1 MEIYLEYYRFDGI
14 YVDLSSQL
22 IYNYA
27 KKLYNEDLA
36 PLGQNNNYAISEK
49 YAIVVESS

>member
-22 IYNYA
+22 IYDHAREIYNKQLDKIGGKGNY
-27 KKLYNEDLA
+27 
-36 PLGQNNNYAISEK
+36 GISEK

>member
-22 IYNYA
+22 AYSHAKEIYN
-27 KKLYNEDLA
+27 KELNKI
-36 PLGQNNNYAISEK
+36 GSKRNYGISDK